1 MKTRVLVTCVGSGVG
16 QSVVDSLNLKRN
28 YKIVG
33 CDGNRNVYA
42 HSFCDKFYK
51 VRSLY
56 ADGYIQELIA
66 ICIENDID
74 IVIPGHDHEL
84 SLFSEN
90 IEKFIEK
97 GIIVLVSE
105 PSVTKIS
112 RDKQEWYNFFAPKGC
127 KIVPTISVKEFN
139 LNVDTSIFPAIVKP
153 SGGSASQGISI
164 INTVG
169 DLKGLKEED
178 IIQPY
183 LFPEKEDPN
192 YEAIEKAV
200 KKGDFIQKSE
210 ISIQLLFNKNS
221 EHKGIFISK
230 NTLKNGVPIFVDP
243 INPETFKYLDE
254 ILKFVPILE
263 DRKVK
268 GPVNIQGRIT
278 PEGLFFFEMNM
289 RFTGITGN
297 RALLGFNEVDYLV
310 RNFLDKPTVID
321 GYAINKLGVRQVAC
335 ATIPKIKNK
344 ADKKIATILGAGSS
358 IGQHFIN
365 SLNLKEYSKIYLITR
380 SESIKKYNYLFQD
393 PIFDVVSD
401 TDNKLTT
408 CFTQS
413 DVLVNFVSAL
423 AFQEDKLKYHAIRYI
438 YKMIPKIAKSK
449 IPKIINISSQSVYD
463 QKENISKTEESNTV
477 ANTSYAFQK
486 IIIEDFFAS
495 INEHSVLTKIIN
507 LRFPRVLNTTNL
519 KQLGFFGTIVS
530 NYMSG
535 VETQI
540 GNPNNNTNLI
550 DIDDVCN
557 AINYTIDTVLEN
569 SILNVGGQD
578 LSMKEYC
585 EEVKSQLPQNKNSII
600 YGEDKSV
607 KSSSMINAAKISSLG
622 WKPKKTVKDIIT
634 AIIKNKTN

>member
-423 AFQEDKLKYHAIRYI
+423 AFQEDKLKYYAIRYI

-463 QKENISKTEESNTV
+463 QKENISKTEESDTV

-557 AINYTIDTVLEN
+557 AINYTIETVLEN

>member
-183 LFPEKEDPN
+183 LFPEKADPN

-310 RNFLDKPTVID
+310 RNFLDKPAVID

-335 ATIPKIKNK
+335 ATIPKTKNK